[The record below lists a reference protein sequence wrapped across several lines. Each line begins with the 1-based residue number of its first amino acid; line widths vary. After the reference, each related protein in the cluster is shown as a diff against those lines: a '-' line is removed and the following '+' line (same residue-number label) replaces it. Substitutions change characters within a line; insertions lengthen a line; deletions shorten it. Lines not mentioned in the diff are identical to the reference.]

1 MESLRFVLQSV
12 KKVSDN
18 IGGLCALSKNR
29 KARPR
34 KGGFHSLESCIP
46 LSFLLLF
53 SLDFLLLRE
62 AKLRRN
68 GGKPCGFTTDIDGA
82 FVAGF
87 GKGVFF

>member
-1 MESLRFVLQSV
+1 MPS
-12 KKVSDN
+12 
-18 IGGLCALSKNR
+18 R
-29 KARPR
+29 KIEKPIQEREVFIVGRAA
-34 KGGFHSLESCIP
+34 F